1 MEEKKHLLL
10 SIRLHNLNPYEKTLM
25 EEPDSVSEKPLF
37 LSIFIDESVRNGQDS
52 EPYTYNWSKYE
63 FFSLSLPG
71 HFALKFHR
79 C

>member
-1 MEEKKHLLL
+1 MEEKKHLLV

-25 EEPDSVSEKPLF
+25 EAPESLSEKPLF
-37 LSIFIDESVRNGQDS
+37 LSIFFDESVKNAQVKES
-52 EPYTYNWSKYE
+52 YTYNWLKYD

-71 HFALKFHR
+71 HFAVKFQR